1 LTAPRDTGKTIA
13 MPRPR
18 KPKTEIDEIEQK
30 LAGVL
35 KWAER
40 QGFTNIA
47 TELRRCH
54 DFVRALKKS
63 Q

>member
-1 LTAPRDTGKTIA
+1 
-13 MPRPR
+13 MPRAR
-18 KPKTEIDEIEQK
+18 KPKTEIDDIEQK
-30 LAGVL
+30 LASVL

-47 TELRRCH
+47 ADLRRCY
-54 DFVRALKKS
+54 DFARALKRS

>member
-1 LTAPRDTGKTIA
+1 
-13 MPRPR
+13 MSRPP
-18 KPKTEIDEIEQK
+18 KPKTEIDEITQK
-30 LAGVL
+30 LANVL

-47 TELRRCH
+47 ADLRRCY
-54 DFVRALKKS
+54 DFARALKRS

>member
-1 LTAPRDTGKTIA
+1 

-30 LAGVL
+30 LANVL

-40 QGFTNIA
+40 QGFTNVA
-47 TELRRCH
+47 SDLRRCH
-54 DFVRALKKS
+54 DFARPQKESVIFPNSALCEF
-63 Q
+63 

>member
-1 LTAPRDTGKTIA
+1 

-18 KPKTEIDEIEQK
+18 KPKDEIDEITQK
-30 LAGVL
+30 LASVL

-40 QGFTNIA
+40 QGFSNIA
-47 TELRRCH
+47 ADLRRCYA
-54 DFVRALKKS
+54 FCRALKRS